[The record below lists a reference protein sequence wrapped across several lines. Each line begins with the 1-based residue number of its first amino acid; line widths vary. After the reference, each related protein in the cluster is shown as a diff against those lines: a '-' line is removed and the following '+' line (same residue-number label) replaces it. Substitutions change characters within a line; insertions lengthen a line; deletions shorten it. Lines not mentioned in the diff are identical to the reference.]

1 MVSKTILSFW
11 DVSHFQGRELFVSG
25 IYDWPKTLTLQ
36 EPSFASQAQLLGG
49 ALRRLGG
56 LNRTLQLVEAA
67 AEGRHAGF
75 GRDWVWMG
83 QLTPWKITG
92 LEDGLELGEN
102 IVKANMFLTTFFLYL

>member
-1 MVSKTILSFW
+1 MTGPKP
-11 DVSHFQGRELFVSG
+11 
-25 IYDWPKTLTLQ
+25 WPFQ

-83 QLTPWKITG
+83 QWTPG
-92 LEDGLELGEN
+92 R
-102 IVKANMFLTTFFLYL
+102 

>member
-1 MVSKTILSFW
+1 M
-11 DVSHFQGRELFVSG
+11 
-25 IYDWPKTLTLQ
+25 
-36 EPSFASQAQLLGG
+36 
-49 ALRRLGG
+49 GG

-92 LEDGLELGEN
+92 LEDGLGLGEN
-102 IVKANMFLTTFFLYL
+102 IVKANMLLTIFSISVVSKRTLL